1 MIFLQHHLWDH
12 TNKTRTFVREKIPI
26 LFHKTLPL
34 FLPSFSL
41 RNHSTAVF
49 HCHPASA
56 TIFVAIAN
64 IDARRSPLFPMYETS
79 VSSGALLCGRPWRGC
94 DHGWFALRSSPP
106 PPAWSVITTIVTTMV
121 SRHLAVVRPP
131 PHTSR
136 RRRNPRPGVDANALK
151 HLLA

>member
-1 MIFLQHHLWDH
+1 MTICHTNEFLQSQFSDGGL
-12 TNKTRTFVREKIPI
+12 I
-26 LFHKTLPL
+26 LGIYIKWPL
-34 FLPSFSL
+34 MEAVGWWMGFG
-41 RNHSTAVF
+41 VF

-64 IDARRSPLFPMYETS
+64 IDARRLPLFPMYETS

-94 DHGWFALRSSPP
+94 DHGWFASRSSPP
-106 PPAWSVITTIVTTMV
+106 PPAWSVITTIVATMV
-121 SRHLAVVRPP
+121 SRHLAVVQPP

-136 RRRNPRPGVDANALK
+136 RRRNPRQGVDANALK